1 MAKISGNMVLFRLID
16 AICQKVG
23 RILIVLE
30 SAVVSLQL
38 RPQQLQKI
46 VFFRCVLGKNR
57 CSAHQKQCAAEKPQ

>member
-30 SAVVSLQL
+30 SAVVPLQF
-38 RPQQLQKI
+38 RAQQLQQFI
-46 VFFRCVLGKNR
+46 VLRLRLRKNR
-57 CSAHQKQCAAEKPQ
+57 HAARQKQRAA